1 MTITN
6 TDNTALVAA
15 AEEMADALK
24 HLDLKATD
32 AIEWLSALR
41 GPSAG
46 KAVSIIHAMRGV
58 QLNARYALTRANSIL
73 KGQ

>member
-32 AIEWLSALR
+32 AIEWLSVLR

-46 KAVSIIHAMRGV
+46 KAVHIHAMRGV